1 MIDKRT
7 TANLKGFAILVV
19 MVGHLVN
26 SNKTTLDYDLRYF
39 AAFAVSI
46 FLILSGYGLALSN
59 SINGLNNF
67 LKKRIYGVILPYLLA
82 TLLISACYGLL
93 LTEPIRVIRTIT
105 LTNPNNPID
114 ATMWFIYFIVL
125 WYLLFFAIYSI
136 TRNALIRV
144 FLLFAASAF
153 ICFYMPT
160 DKLPQLSYQFL
171 LHSFSFPIGV
181 MLAEMKGRISFNYI
195 LVISF
200 FSFLLSFYLLID
212 EYSMHR
218 YFFSCISFGLLSVSL
233 FSALKLN
240 SMMLY
245 FFGGISYEMYLF
257 EGVLLGHQYA
267 KSHITNAVL
276 FILITLAVAYL
287 FKMSINFL
295 TSPNRNDV

>member
-1 MIDKRT
+1 MIDKKT
-7 TANLKGFAILVV
+7 TTNLKGFAILIV
-19 MVGHLVN
+19 MTGHLVN

-46 FLILSGYGLALSN
+46 FLILSGYGLALSH

-67 LKKRIYGVILPYLLA
+67 FRKRIYGVILPYVLA

-114 ATMWFIYFIVL
+114 AIMWFIYFIVL
-125 WYLLFFAIYSI
+125 WYVLFFVIYSI
-136 TRNALIRV
+136 THNTLIRV

-153 ICFYMPT
+153 MCFYIPP

-195 LVISF
+195 LAISF
-200 FSFLLSFYLLID
+200 FSFLLSFYLLMD

-218 YFFSCISFGLLSVSL
+218 YFFSCLSFGLLSVSL
-233 FSALKLN
+233 FSTLKLN
-240 SMMLY
+240 SKILY
-245 FFGGISYEMYLF
+245 FLGVISYEMYLF
-257 EGVLLGHQYA
+257 EGVLLGYQYG
-267 KSHITNAVL
+267 KNYIVNTVL
-276 FILITLAVAYL
+276 FILITSASAYF

-295 TSPNRNDV
+295 TRPNRKDV